1 MILCNRNDPLSHS
14 VFASQGYGLFPCA
27 HLCCVSDRAL
37 LHFLFLKP
45 GDTMH
50 LLQSPQGT
58 ATGRASGTPNIF
70 HLQCGHSYP
79 FLSALPKLCVIES
92 EEAA

>member
-50 LLQSPQGT
+50 LLQSPQGHCHRE
-58 ATGRASGTPNIF
+58 GF
-70 HLQCGHSYP
+70 GHTKHFSPTVWTLLP
-79 FLSALPKLCVIES
+79 FSLCTSKALCH
-92 EEAA
+92 